1 MRVLRRHRVP
11 VLAGHALTE
20 ITADRQDLRSVIERV
35 DEAWRVVPG
44 RRRVVHAHGV
54 CLCFGFTPSVDL
66 AVNLGCGLALDPT
79 GSVVVTVDDL
89 QRTGVRGVLAAGEIT
104 GVGGAIRA
112 AWQGTIAGLAAAVAI
127 GRLNETDCVR
137 ATAPARRHVLR
148 EERFA
153 AAMHAVYPVRRAW
166 WDRLP
171 PQTVL
176 CRCEEV
182 TAGRL
187 KNDFRAYGADD
198 LRSVKLLSRIGMGP
212 CQGRMCGS
220 ASAAVLATESGQP
233 PDLLPLIGRPIV
245 TPIPLGTLADR
256 AAPR

>member
-1 MRVLRRHRVP
+1 
-11 VLAGHALTE
+11 LAGHAVTE

-35 DEAWRVVPG
+35 DEAWRVRPG
-44 RRRVVHAHGV
+44 GRRVVHAHGV
-54 CLCFGFTPSVDL
+54 CVGFGFTPSVDL
-66 AVNLGCGLALDPT
+66 AVNLGCGLALDPW
-79 GSVVVTVDDL
+79 GNVVVTVDDL

-127 GRLNETDCVR
+127 GRLSETDFVR
-137 ATAPARRHVLR
+137 AAAPARRHVLR

-153 AAMHAVYPVRRAW
+153 AAMHAVYPVKPGWGDWLA
-166 WDRLP
+166 

-182 TAGRL
+182 TVGRI
-187 KNDFRAYGADD
+187 KNDFLAYGADD
-198 LRSVKLLSRIGMGP
+198 LRSVRLLSRIGMGP

-220 ASAAVLATESGQP
+220 AAAAVLAAESGQP
-233 PDLLPLIGRPIV
+233 PDLLPVISRPIV
-245 TPIPLGTLADR
+245 TPIPLGTLADP